1 MTAGHRAIT
10 LTQIKEYVG
19 NSAINFRFHDWTACL
34 IRFRGLVPT
43 SPNSLISPS
52 KDGPSARCLSPRRRP
67 KSLLVATVKYLLRTD
82 VHTFAFSVAAN
93 SILSFF
99 PFVVL
104 MMTLIRRVFHSR
116 VMYEVVLQL
125 LRDYLPAG
133 QDFVIRNLNAMV
145 NSRQRVQVLS
155 LVILL
160 VTSSGVFLPLE
171 VALNRIWRI
180 ENNRSYL
187 GNQLVSLGLAF
198 ACGALALLS
207 IALTAGPVGLLE
219 FLLRGYGTGF
229 VRLVGFLMMKI
240 FAIAASIAIFF
251 LIYWLLPN
259 GKVPARAVLP
269 SAIVM
274 GLLSEALKYAY
285 ILALPWLNFQEVYGP
300 FALSVSLMFWAFLS
314 GLLLLAGA
322 NLSAEEY
329 LGRTF

>member
-1 MTAGHRAIT
+1 
-10 LTQIKEYVG
+10 
-19 NSAINFRFHDWTACL
+19 
-34 IRFRGLVPT
+34 VP
-43 SPNSLISPS
+43 
-52 KDGPSARCLSPRRRP
+52 GPSIPAAPSPDPARSQPVRRTNQRRP
-67 KSLLVATVKYLLRTD
+67 NLVVSTVKYLLRTE

-133 QDFVIRNLNAMV
+133 QDFVIRNLNSMV
-145 NSRQRVQVLS
+145 DSRQRVQAVS

-171 VALNRIWRI
+171 VALNRIWRF

-198 ACGALALLS
+198 ACGVLALLS
-207 IALTAGPVGLLE
+207 IALTAAPVKFLE

-229 VRLVGFLMMKI
+229 VRLVGFLMMKV
-240 FAIAASIAIFF
+240 FAIGASIAIFF

-259 GKVPARAVLP
+259 GKVPARTVLP
-269 SAIVM
+269 TAIIM

-322 NLSAEEY
+322 NLSAEEH
-329 LGRTF
+329 LGHAL

>member
-1 MTAGHRAIT
+1 VANPTIPALLKAEAAPPASPRPGPPAALRPAHRPSGGSAGHA
-10 LTQIKEYVG
+10 
-19 NSAINFRFHDWTACL
+19 
-34 IRFRGLVPT
+34 
-43 SPNSLISPS
+43 
-52 KDGPSARCLSPRRRP
+52 LS
-67 KSLLVATVKYLLRTD
+67 TVKYLMRTE

-93 SILSFF
+93 AILSFF

-104 MMTLIRRVFHSR
+104 MMTVIRRVFHSP
-116 VMYEVVLQL
+116 VMYNVVLEL

-145 NSRQRVQVLS
+145 NSRQRVQVVS
-155 LVILL
+155 LIILL
-160 VTSSGVFLPLE
+160 VTSSGIFLPLE
-171 VALNRIWRI
+171 VALNRIWRFG
-180 ENNRSYL
+180 NNRSYL
-187 GNQLVSLGLAF
+187 GNQVISLGLAF
-198 ACGALALLS
+198 ACGVLALIS
-207 IALTAGPVGLLE
+207 IALTAGPVAFMQ

-229 VRLVGFLMMKI
+229 VRVVGFLMMKL

-269 SAIVM
+269 AAIIM

-300 FALSVSLMFWAFLS
+300 FALSVSMMFWAFLS

-322 NLSAEEY
+322 NLSAEEH
-329 LGRTF
+329 LQPAN

>member
-1 MTAGHRAIT
+1 VPDPSIPTVSS
-10 LTQIKEYVG
+10 VG
-19 NSAINFRFHDWTACL
+19 AM
-34 IRFRGLVPT
+34 P
-43 SPNSLISPS
+43 SPPKRSPRPRSPS
-52 KDGPSARCLSPRRRP
+52 LVLS
-67 KSLLVATVKYLLRTD
+67 TVKYLMRTE

-93 SILSFF
+93 AILSFF

-104 MMTLIRRVFHSR
+104 VMTLIRRVFHSR
-116 VMYEVVLQL
+116 VMYDVVVQL

-145 NSRQRVQVLS
+145 NSRQRVQAVS
-155 LVILL
+155 LIILL
-160 VTSSGVFLPLE
+160 ITSTGVFLPLE
-171 VALNRIWRI
+171 VALNRIWRF

-187 GNQLVSLGLAF
+187 GNQLISLGLAF
-198 ACGALALLS
+198 ACGTLALLS
-207 IALTAGPVGLLE
+207 IAITAGAIAPFE
-219 FLLRGYGTGF
+219 FLFRGHGMWF
-229 VRLVGFLMMKI
+229 IRLVGFLVMKVT
-240 FAIAASIAIFF
+240 ALVASVAIFF

-269 SAIVM
+269 AAIVM

-322 NLSAEEY
+322 NLSAEEH
-329 LGRTF
+329 LRRRL

>member
-1 MTAGHRAIT
+1 MPIAPIPHAA
-10 LTQIKEYVG
+10 K
-19 NSAINFRFHDWTACL
+19 SAVRPA
-34 IRFRGLVPT
+34 RRRSAGLV
-43 SPNSLISPS
+43 
-52 KDGPSARCLSPRRRP
+52 LST
-67 KSLLVATVKYLLRTD
+67 AKYLMRTE

-104 MMTLIRRVFHSR
+104 LMTLIRRVFHSR
-116 VMYEVVLQL
+116 VMSDVVVQL

-145 NSRQRVQVLS
+145 NARQRVQAVS

-171 VALNRIWRI
+171 VALNRIWRFP
-180 ENNRSYL
+180 NNRSYL
-187 GNQLVSLGLAF
+187 GNQLISLGLAF
-198 ACGALALLS
+198 ACGVLALLS
-207 IALTAGPVGLLE
+207 IAMTASNVALMEILLQ
-219 FLLRGYGTGF
+219 GHATGF
-229 VRLVGFLMMKI
+229 IRLVGFLVMKI

-269 SAIVM
+269 TAIIM

-300 FALSVSLMFWAFLS
+300 FALSVSMMFWAFLS

-322 NLSAEEY
+322 NLSAEEHLRHALY
-329 LGRTF
+329 SGRTAGPDSPKITGSL